1 MLLNLTIQCL
11 MNVEVL
17 LPIPSFPLPSLP
29 FHLFPFLSFPALFN
43 VFLKFNNYV

>member
-29 FHLFPFLSFPALFN
+29 SHLFPFLHCLMSSSNLTIMY
-43 VFLKFNNYV
+43 K